1 MPRRG
6 IAERAMRVTGGTL
19 GGRLLRVP
27 ASGVRPSADRVRESL
42 FACLGALDGA
52 RVLDLYSGTGALGI
66 ESLSRGA
73 NTAVFIDR
81 DARTLAVL
89 RRNLD
94 ELGVLERARIVRSDA
109 VRALRRLERERERFD
124 LILADP
130 PYASS
135 EPERV
140 LAEVARGAILV
151 PGGTL
156 VLECGR
162 RHPLPTPEGLAV
174 VDERHYGDT
183 RVVRFEAPEAAV
195 RSSPRTRL
203 EQTGAGRA

>member
-1 MPRRG
+1 VPRCG
-6 IAERAMRVTGGTL
+6 IADRAMRVTGGTL

-27 ASGVRPSADRVRESL
+27 ASGVRPTADRVRESL
-42 FACLGALDGA
+42 FACLGPLDGA

-66 ESLSRGA
+66 EALSRGA
-73 NTAVFIDR
+73 ITAVFVDR
-81 DARTLAVL
+81 DARALAFL

-94 ELGVLERARIVRSDA
+94 ELGLLERARIVHSDG

-130 PYASS
+130 PYASG
-135 EPERV
+135 EAERV

-156 VLECGR
+156 VVECGR

-183 RVVRFEAPEAAV
+183 RVVRFEAPEAAE
-195 RSSPRTRL
+195 SSSSRTRL
-203 EQTGAGRA
+203 EETGAGRA

>member
-1 MPRRG
+1 VARRG
-6 IAERAMRVTGGTL
+6 IAECAVRVTGGAL
-19 GGRLLRVP
+19 CGRLLHVP

-42 FACLGALDGA
+42 FACLGALDGV

-66 ESLSRGA
+66 EALSRGA
-73 NTAVFIDR
+73 ITAVFVDR

-89 RRNLD
+89 RRNIE
-94 ELGVLERARIVRSDA
+94 ELGLRERARTVRSDG
-109 VRALRRLERERERFD
+109 VRALRRLEREGERFD

-130 PYASS
+130 PYASG
-135 EPERV
+135 EAERV
-140 LAEVARGAILV
+140 LAGVAGHAILV

-162 RHPLPTPEGLAV
+162 RHPLPTPEGLAI

-183 RVVRFEAPEAAV
+183 RVVRFEAAEAA
-195 RSSPRTRL
+195 SPSPRF
-203 EQTGAGRA
+203 EETGAGRA